1 MKTIG
6 SLLIPAGIM
15 LMVYAF
21 TLETSVEV
29 NYQNGNSLGL
39 PNRVNNIGL
48 MADKQN
54 YLIGSGVLL
63 NSRFNIVLLTTITA
77 WKRKRKE
84 K

>member
-77 WKRKRKE
+77 
-84 K
+84 